1 MSKDNYGYEA
11 ASAPKQKARLEI
23 WDMLS
28 ILTLILT
35 LCIGAYYVMLFLFPQ
50 SSLNPLK
57 PNLFPEGSLP
67 TPTFTPIILDA
78 TWTVTPTV
86 EASSTFTLVPTHTL
100 QPSST
105 PFSLIT
111 PTETATPTA
120 TPKAPF
126 SATTTYIAS
135 TIIHQEEGCNWQG
148 IGGTVVDANNADML
162 RMTIRLEGSYN
173 GKTKNELTVSSIA
186 PAYGKSGYE
195 FFLGTVPISSKGEL
209 YLQLFDQAGVP
220 LSDKIYVDTF
230 NDCSKNLVLVRFKKN
245 RNPEAT

>member
-1 MSKDNYGYEA
+1 MSKDNYSYEMTP
-11 ASAPKQKARLEI
+11 APTQGNKLEI

-28 ILTLILT
+28 ILMLILT
-35 LCIGAYYVMLFLFPQ
+35 FCVGAFYLAIFLYPQ
-50 SSLNPLK
+50 AAFNPLK
-57 PNLFPEGSLP
+57 PNPGALSIIP
-67 TPTFTPIILDA
+67 TPTVAPIQLEP

-86 EASSTFTLVPTHTL
+86 AASFTPTLVPTYTL
-100 QPSST
+100 APSAT

-111 PTETATPTA
+111 PSITPTPTA

-126 SATTTYIAS
+126 SATITYIAS
-135 TIIHQEEGCNWQG
+135 TIIHQDLGCNWQG

-162 RMTIRLEGSYN
+162 RMTIRLAGRYD
-173 GKTKNELTVSSIA
+173 GKSKTELTVSSIA

-220 LSDKIYVDTF
+220 LSDNIYIDTF
-230 NDCSKNLVLVRFKKN
+230 DDCEKNLVLVRFKKN
-245 RNPEAT
+245 P